1 MDKAILVAVNDQ
13 NLNLSEEIEELKSLC
28 YACGIEIIDEVIQNL
43 DRPNP
48 TTYVGKGKLEEVKIT
63 LNSHEVTLV
72 ITNDELSPAQ
82 ISTLEKQLDC
92 DVFDRTFI
100 ILEIFRRR
108 AQTKEALLQ
117 VELAIH
123 KYQLPRLVGS
133 RKGLSRQR
141 GTGGGFARGRGAGEM
156 KLELERREIY
166 DRMAFIKRELANL
179 TKLRKQQRVKR
190 KKNEMKT
197 VALVGYTNSGK
208 SSTLNGLLK
217 YSILPKKEVFE
228 KDMLFAT
235 LETATRAIKTKNNL
249 NFLLTDTVGFVNK
262 LPHQLIEAFKSTLE
276 EIKEAH
282 LIVHVVDAANPK
294 FEEQVKT
301 TNQVLKEIGIKDI
314 PMIYAF
320 NKIDL
325 VNGSFYIPPEYSNA
339 ITISATNDINLD
351 KLLDFIEENLFKS
364 YYEVEIKLPYE
375 KSNLIN
381 TIRKNA
387 IIINYEETPECY
399 LIKAKLPDYLFEQF
413 KDYIE
418 L

>member
-13 NLNLSEEIEELKSLC
+13 NSNLSEEIEELKSLC

-249 NFLLTDTVGFVNK
+249 NFLLTDTVG
-262 LPHQLIEAFKSTLE
+262 LDRKSTRLNSSHVR
-276 EIKEAH
+276 ISYAVFCLKKKKKKKKKKE
-282 LIVHVVDAANPK
+282 K
-294 FEEQVKT
+294 K
-301 TNQVLKEIGIKDI
+301 K
-314 PMIYAF
+314 
-320 NKIDL
+320 
-325 VNGSFYIPPEYSNA
+325 
-339 ITISATNDINLD
+339 
-351 KLLDFIEENLFKS
+351 
-364 YYEVEIKLPYE
+364 
-375 KSNLIN
+375 
-381 TIRKNA
+381 
-387 IIINYEETPECY
+387 
-399 LIKAKLPDYLFEQF
+399 
-413 KDYIE
+413 
-418 L
+418 